1 MIVPWQLQK
10 VAQAA
15 AALKPASFG
24 DQDAATECRGLMPVA
39 VHCGQVLLNDSMPNI
54 EVFV

>member
-1 MIVPWQLQK
+1 
-10 VAQAA
+10 
-15 AALKPASFG
+15 LKPASFG